1 MEKVSVRKRSF
12 RVTSMQILSQVMSMD
27 GITYSELSTDRK
39 EKWSLWYANIYRS
52 KRYGKISKGGREGI
66 GKKPDKHSIYR
77 QEQKVFQ
84 VQGSN
89 HLHQMPL
96 TGQARKS

>member
-1 MEKVSVRKRSF
+1 
-12 RVTSMQILSQVMSMD
+12 MQVLSKVMSMD

-66 GKKPDKHSIYR
+66 GEKPESIVSTGKHRKCFKYKAAIIYI
-77 QEQKVFQ
+77 KC
-84 VQGSN
+84 
-89 HLHQMPL
+89 H
-96 TGQARKS
+96 

>member
-1 MEKVSVRKRSF
+1 
-12 RVTSMQILSQVMSMD
+12 MQILSKVMSKD

-52 KRYGKISKGGREGI
+52 KRYGKISKGGQEGI
-66 GKKPDKHSIYR
+66 GEKPEEHSICR
-77 QEQKVFQ
+77 QAQKVFQ

-96 TGQARKS
+96 TGQACKS